1 LWPDPASVADP
12 ASPLSI
18 APALCDALKDPSM
31 AESTLPARESWQRA
45 ADVQRGTAR
54 AAVLGVSDGLVTNVA
69 LILGVAA
76 AEATPAVVRLAGL
89 ASLVAGAC
97 SMAVGEY
104 VSMRAQVELLEGL
117 LMEEAR
123 RLRQNPEGARAEL
136 EKFIVRAG
144 VTRRTARQAARELA
158 RNPAHALSTY
168 ARSIGLNPDELGSP
182 WAAAFSSL
190 LTFAGGALVP
200 LVPWFFG
207 GGRNAQLASVAL
219 AGVASIGIGAI
230 LARLSGRSWPW
241 PAFRQLLVIAIAA
254 GATVLVGRLFHVPV
268 G

>member
-1 LWPDPASVADP
+1 
-12 ASPLSI
+12 
-18 APALCDALKDPSM
+18 M
-31 AESTLPARESWQRA
+31 AETALNAHPSRQRA
-45 ADVQRGTAR
+45 VEVQRGTAR
-54 AAVLGVSDGLVTNVA
+54 AAVLGVSDGLVTNVS

-76 AEATPAVVRLAGL
+76 AEASPAVVRLAGL

-123 RLRQNPEGARAEL
+123 RLRENPELARAEL
-136 EKFIVRAG
+136 EQFIVHAG
-144 VTRRTARQAARELA
+144 VSRRTARQASRELA
-158 RNPAHALSTY
+158 RDPAHALATY
-168 ARSIGLNPDELGSP
+168 ARSMGLNPDELGSP
-182 WAAAFSSL
+182 WAAASSSL

-200 LVPWFFG
+200 LVPWFFAS
-207 GGRNAQLASVAL
+207 GRTALLASLLL
-219 AGVASIGIGAI
+219 AGAASLGIGAI
-230 LARLSGRSWPW
+230 LARLSGRRWPW
-241 PAFRQLLVIAIAA
+241 PAFRQLLVIGIAA

>member
-1 LWPDPASVADP
+1 
-12 ASPLSI
+12 
-18 APALCDALKDPSM
+18 M
-31 AESTLPARESWQRA
+31 AETTLNAHESRQRA
-45 ADVQRGTAR
+45 AGVQRGTAR
-54 AAVLGVSDGLVTNVA
+54 AAVLGVSDGLVTNVS

-76 AEATPAVVRLAGL
+76 AEASPPVVRLAGL

-104 VSMRAQVELLEGL
+104 VSMRAQVELLEGVL
-117 LMEEAR
+117 LDEAR
-123 RLRQNPEGARAEL
+123 RLRENPVGARAEL
-136 EKFIVRAG
+136 EQVIARAG
-144 VTRRTARQAARELA
+144 LSRRTARQAARELA
-158 RNPAHALSTY
+158 RNPAHALATY

-182 WAAAFSSL
+182 WAAALSSL

-207 GGRNAQLASVAL
+207 GGVRAQLTSLAL
-219 AGVASIGIGAI
+219 AGAASLGIGII
-230 LARLSGRSWPW
+230 LARLGGRAWPW
-241 PAFRQLLVIAIAA
+241 PACRQLLVIALAA

>member
-1 LWPDPASVADP
+1 
-12 ASPLSI
+12 
-18 APALCDALKDPSM
+18 M
-31 AESTLPARESWQRA
+31 AETAVSAQDSRQRA
-45 ADVQRGTAR
+45 AEVQRGTAR

-76 AEATPAVVRLAGL
+76 AEATPPVVRLAGL

-104 VSMRAQVELLEGL
+104 VSMRAQVELLERL
-117 LMEEAR
+117 LMDEAR
-123 RLRQNPEGARAEL
+123 RLRENPEGTRAEL
-136 EKFIVRAG
+136 EQVIARAG
-144 VTRRTARQAARELA
+144 VSRRTARQASRELA
-158 RNPAHALSTY
+158 RDPAHALATY

-182 WAAAFSSL
+182 WAAAASSL

-207 GGRNAQLASVAL
+207 GGRSAQLASLAL
-219 AGVASIGIGAI
+219 ASVASLGIGA
-230 LARLSGRSWPW
+230 LLGKLGGRPWPW
-241 PAFRQLLVIAIAA
+241 PALRQLLVIALAA

>member
-1 LWPDPASVADP
+1 
-12 ASPLSI
+12 
-18 APALCDALKDPSM
+18 M
-31 AESTLPARESWQRA
+31 AETALNAHSSRQRA
-45 ADVQRGTAR
+45 VEVQRGTAR
-54 AAVLGVSDGLVTNVA
+54 AAVLGVSDGLVTNVS

-76 AEATPAVVRLAGL
+76 AEASPAVVRLAGL

-117 LMEEAR
+117 LMEEAT
-123 RLRQNPEGARAEL
+123 RLRDNPELARAEL
-136 EKFIVRAG
+136 EQFIVRAG
-144 VTRRTARQAARELA
+144 VSRRTARQASRELA
-158 RNPAHALSTY
+158 RDPAHALSTY
-168 ARSIGLNPDELGSP
+168 ARSMGLNPDELGSP

-200 LVPWFFG
+200 LVPWFFAS
-207 GGRNAQLASVAL
+207 GRTAQLASLLL
-219 AGVASIGIGAI
+219 AGAASLGIGAI
-230 LARLSGRSWPW
+230 LARLSGRRWPW
-241 PAFRQLLVIAIAA
+241 PAFRQLLVIGIAA

>member
-1 LWPDPASVADP
+1 
-12 ASPLSI
+12 
-18 APALCDALKDPSM
+18 M
-31 AESTLPARESWQRA
+31 AETTLNSHDTRQRA
-45 ADVQRGTAR
+45 AEVQRGTAR
-54 AAVLGVSDGLVTNVA
+54 AAVLGVSDGLVTNVS

-123 RLRQNPEGARAEL
+123 RLRENPEDARAEL
-136 EKFIVRAG
+136 EQFIVRAG
-144 VTRRTARQAARELA
+144 VSRRTARQASRELA
-158 RNPAHALSTY
+158 RDPAHALATY
-168 ARSIGLNPDELGSP
+168 ARSMGLNPDELGSP

-190 LTFAGGALVP
+190 LTFAGGALLP

-207 GGRNAQLASVAL
+207 SGPKAQLASLLL
-219 AGVASIGIGAI
+219 AGAASLGIGTI
-230 LARLSGRSWPW
+230 LARLSGRRWAW
-241 PAFRQLLVIAIAA
+241 PALRQLLVIALAA

>member
-1 LWPDPASVADP
+1 
-12 ASPLSI
+12 
-18 APALCDALKDPSM
+18 M
-31 AESTLPARESWQRA
+31 AETALNAHSSRQRA
-45 ADVQRGTAR
+45 VEVQRGTAR
-54 AAVLGVSDGLVTNVA
+54 AAVLGVSDGLVTNVS

-76 AEATPAVVRLAGL
+76 AEASPAVVRLAGL

-123 RLRQNPEGARAEL
+123 RLRDNPELARAEL
-136 EKFIVRAG
+136 EQFIVRAG
-144 VTRRTARQAARELA
+144 VSPRTARQASRELA
-158 RNPAHALSTY
+158 RDPAHALSTY
-168 ARSIGLNPDELGSP
+168 ARSMGLNPDELGSP

-200 LVPWFFG
+200 LVPWFFAS
-207 GGRNAQLASVAL
+207 GRTAQLASLLL
-219 AGVASIGIGAI
+219 AGAASLGIGAI
-230 LARLSGRSWPW
+230 LARLSGRRWPW
-241 PAFRQLLVIAIAA
+241 PAFRQLLVIGIAA

>member
-1 LWPDPASVADP
+1 
-12 ASPLSI
+12 
-18 APALCDALKDPSM
+18 M
-31 AESTLPARESWQRA
+31 AETALNAHQSRQRA
-45 ADVQRGTAR
+45 AEVQRGTAR
-54 AAVLGVSDGLVTNVA
+54 AAVLGVSDGLVTNVS

-76 AEATPAVVRLAGL
+76 ANASPAVVRLAGL

-117 LMEEAR
+117 LLEEAR
-123 RLRQNPEGARAEL
+123 RLRENPEVARAEL
-136 EKFIVRAG
+136 EQFIVRAG
-144 VTRRTARQAARELA
+144 VSRRTARQASRELA
-158 RNPAHALSTY
+158 RDPAHALSTY

-182 WAAAFSSL
+182 WAAASSSL

-200 LVPWFFG
+200 LVPWFFASG
-207 GGRNAQLASVAL
+207 STAQLASLLL
-219 AGVASIGIGAI
+219 AAAASLGIGAI
-230 LARLSGRSWPW
+230 LARLSGRRWPW

>member
-1 LWPDPASVADP
+1 
-12 ASPLSI
+12 
-18 APALCDALKDPSM
+18 M
-31 AESTLPARESWQRA
+31 AETTLNAHESRQRA
-45 ADVQRGTAR
+45 AGVQRGTAR
-54 AAVLGVSDGLVTNVA
+54 AAVLGVSDGLVTNVS

-76 AEATPAVVRLAGL
+76 ADASPAVVRLAGL

-104 VSMRAQVELLEGL
+104 VSMRAQVELLEGV

-123 RLRQNPEGARAEL
+123 RLQDNPEGARAEL
-136 EKFIVRAG
+136 EQVIVRAG
-144 VTRRTARQAARELA
+144 VSRRTARQAARELA
-158 RNPAHALSTY
+158 RNPAHALATY

-182 WAAAFSSL
+182 WAAALSSL

-200 LVPWFFG
+200 LLPWFFRG
-207 GGRNAQLASVAL
+207 GLRAQLTSLVL
-219 AGVASIGIGAI
+219 AGAASLGIGVI
-230 LARLSGRSWPW
+230 LARLGGRAWPW
-241 PAFRQLLVIAIAA
+241 PAFRQVLVIALAA